1 MVKALRVEQGCRAGI
16 GFGGDLIFRM
26 EVRFVMPTFGFME
39 DQTSKA
45 VFTAKSGSIT
55 KHFTLNKM
63 ICPEGYLP
71 EGFSRFQNV
80 LNCTSIFPESLEIN

>member
-1 MVKALRVEQGCRAGI
+1 MRPS
-16 GFGGDLIFRM
+16 FGLM
-26 EVRFVMPTFGFME
+26 EG
-39 DQTSKA
+39 QTSKA
-45 VFTAKSGSIT
+45 VFTAKSDSLT

-80 LNCTSIFPESLEIN
+80 LICTSTFSESLEIN